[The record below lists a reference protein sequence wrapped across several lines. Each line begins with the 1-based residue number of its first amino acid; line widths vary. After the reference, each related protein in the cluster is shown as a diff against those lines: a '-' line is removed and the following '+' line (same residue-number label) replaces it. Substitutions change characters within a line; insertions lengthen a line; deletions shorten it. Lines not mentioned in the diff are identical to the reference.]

1 MKILKD
7 WTNFEKLLLFG
18 SIIIVTI
25 TGLCFKSD
33 LLTITCSIVGIITVL
48 LLAKGKNLGQV
59 FGLLITILYSIVSF
73 KNKYYGEVLIYALLM
88 FPMFVIGI
96 FSWIKHKNEK
106 TNSVEINSIKK
117 KEWIII
123 SFAFAGIFVGIYY
136 LLKSFN
142 TSELF
147 VSTISVLASLF
158 AVYLQIR
165 RSKYSFS
172 FYILND
178 IILIFLWGIPVV
190 RGSYM
195 LFPMLLNPTINLIN
209 DIYGFYNWK
218 KTEKIQKN
226 KDVDPNE

>member
-1 MKILKD
+1 MMKLFKD
-7 WTNFEKLLLFG
+7 WTDFEKVLLFG
-18 SIIIVTI
+18 SIIIVSLVGI
-25 TGLCFKSD
+25 FFESD
-33 LLTITCSIVGIITVL
+33 LLTTSCSIVGIITAL

-88 FPMFVIGI
+88 LPMYVIGI
-96 FSWIKHKNEK
+96 ITWINHKNEK

-117 KEWIII
+117 KEWIIV
-123 SFAFAGIFVGIYY
+123 SFVFALVFVGIYY
-136 LLKSFN
+136 LLKAFN
-142 TSELF
+142 TNELI

-172 FYILND
+172 FYIVND
-178 IILIFLWGIPVV
+178 IILMFLWGIPVV
-190 RGSYM
+190 RGSFI

-209 DIYGFYNWK
+209 DTYGFYNWK

-226 KDVDPNE
+226 

>member
-117 KEWIII
+117 NEWIII

-226 KDVDPNE
+226 

>member
-1 MKILKD
+1 MKLFKD
-7 WTNFEKLLLFG
+7 WTNFEKVLLFG
-18 SIIIVTI
+18 SIIIVSFVGI
-25 TGLCFKSD
+25 CFKSD
-33 LLTITCSIVGIITVL
+33 LLTISCSIVGIITAL

-88 FPMFVIGI
+88 LPMYVIGI
-96 FSWIKHKNEK
+96 ITWINHKNEK

-117 KEWIII
+117 KEWIIV
-123 SFAFAGIFVGIYY
+123 SFIFALIFAGIYY
-136 LLKSFN
+136 LLKAFN
-142 TSELF
+142 TSELV

-172 FYILND
+172 FYIIND

-190 RGSYM
+190 RGSYI

-209 DIYGFYNWK
+209 DTYGFYNWK

-226 KDVDPNE
+226 

>member
-1 MKILKD
+1 MKLFKD
-7 WTNFEKLLLFG
+7 WTNFEKVLLFG
-18 SIIIVTI
+18 SIIIV
-25 TGLCFKSD
+25 GLVGILFKSD
-33 LLTITCSIVGIITVL
+33 LLTISCSIVGIITAL

-88 FPMFVIGI
+88 LPMYIIGI
-96 FSWIKHKNEK
+96 ITWINHKNEK
-106 TNSVEINSIKK
+106 TNSVEINTINK
-117 KEWIII
+117 KEWVIVSIV
-123 SFAFAGIFVGIYY
+123 FVGVFICIYY
-136 LLKSFN
+136 LLKTFN
-142 TSELF
+142 TNELV

-172 FYILND
+172 FYMVND
-178 IILIFLWGIPVV
+178 IILMFLWGMPVV
-190 RGSYM
+190 RGSYI

-209 DIYGFYNWK
+209 DAYGFYNWK

-226 KDVDPNE
+226 

>member
-1 MKILKD
+1 
-7 WTNFEKLLLFG
+7 
-18 SIIIVTI
+18 
-25 TGLCFKSD
+25 
-33 LLTITCSIVGIITVL
+33 
-48 LLAKGKNLGQV
+48 
-59 FGLLITILYSIVSF
+59 
-73 KNKYYGEVLIYALLM
+73 M

-117 KEWIII
+117 NEWIII

-226 KDVDPNE
+226 

>member
-1 MKILKD
+1 MKPFKD
-7 WTNFEKLLLFG
+7 WTNFEKVLLFG
-18 SIIIVTI
+18 SIIIVSFVGI
-25 TGLCFKSD
+25 CLKSD
-33 LLTITCSIVGIITVL
+33 LLTISCSIVGIITAL

-88 FPMFVIGI
+88 LPMYVIGI
-96 FSWIKHKNEK
+96 ITWINHRNEK

-117 KEWIII
+117 KEWIIV
-123 SFAFAGIFVGIYY
+123 SFIFILIFAGIYY
-136 LLKSFN
+136 LLKAFN
-142 TSELF
+142 TSELV

-172 FYILND
+172 FYMVND
-178 IILIFLWGIPVV
+178 IILMLLWGIPVI
-190 RGSYM
+190 RGSFI

-209 DIYGFYNWK
+209 DTYGFYNWK

-226 KDVDPNE
+226 

>member
-1 MKILKD
+1 MKLFKD
-7 WTNFEKLLLFG
+7 WTNFEKVLLFG
-18 SIIIVTI
+18 SIIIV
-25 TGLCFKSD
+25 GLVGILFKSD
-33 LLTITCSIVGIITVL
+33 LLTISCSIVGIITAL

-88 FPMFVIGI
+88 LPMYIIGI
-96 FSWIKHKNEK
+96 ITWINHKNEK
-106 TNSVEINSIKK
+106 TNSVEINTINKEEWVIVSIV
-117 KEWIII
+117 
-123 SFAFAGIFVGIYY
+123 FVGVFICIYY
-136 LLKSFN
+136 LLKTFN
-142 TSELF
+142 TNELV

-172 FYILND
+172 FYMVND
-178 IILIFLWGIPVV
+178 IILMFLWGMPVV
-190 RGSYM
+190 RGSYI

-209 DIYGFYNWK
+209 DAYGFYNWK

-226 KDVDPNE
+226 

>member
-1 MKILKD
+1 MKLFKD
-7 WTNFEKLLLFG
+7 WTDFEKVLLFG
-18 SIIIVTI
+18 SIIVVSLVGIF
-25 TGLCFKSD
+25 FKSD
-33 LLTITCSIVGIITVL
+33 LLTTSCSIVGIITAL

-88 FPMFVIGI
+88 LPMYVIGI
-96 FSWIKHKNEK
+96 ITWINHKNEK

-117 KEWIII
+117 KEWIIV
-123 SFAFAGIFVGIYY
+123 SFVFALVFVGIYY
-136 LLKSFN
+136 LLKAFN
-142 TSELF
+142 TNELI

-172 FYILND
+172 FYIVND
-178 IILIFLWGIPVV
+178 IILMFLWGIPVV
-190 RGSYM
+190 RGSYI

-209 DIYGFYNWK
+209 DTYGFYNWK

-226 KDVDPNE
+226 